1 MPRRIFDPAAPYQPL
16 SGACRL
22 TGLSVHYLREGC
34 KRGTVPHIRCGNE
47 YRANVPLLLRQLEA
61 QSAANAGDCHEA

>member
-1 MPRRIFDPAAPYQPL
+1 MPKRNFDPEAPYQTL

-34 KRGTVPHIRCGNE
+34 KRGTVPHIRCGSE
-47 YRANVPLLLRQLEA
+47 YRVNVPLLLRQLEA
-61 QSAANAGDCHEA
+61 QSAANAGDRHEA